1 MKLRIRR
8 RPPNGRKARRASSV
22 RSSVW
27 PRRAAS
33 LRRISTSSGPTSKSV
48 TRCSS
53 PYWRRWAWTLEPRG
67 HQQVAAGNRMPSART
82 AGAPDRAGHHRR
94 ANNVPLR
101 CSADALV
108 ALTLALEDGTAYA
121 GDLRANLRVHKDA
134 DFGEQLELTLPDDL
148 PIDTTRSTCR
158 SAACSVAPRSS
169 SPRPASNCRSG
180 ASAAA
185 LGVDDADVLRAV
197 GRFLGCRRL
206 RRPEAVG
213 RRRR

>member
-22 RSSVW
+22 RSSAW

-33 LRRISTSSGPTSKSV
+33 PRRISTSSGPTSKSV

-53 PYWRRWAWTLEPRG
+53 PYWRRWRGRLEP
-67 HQQVAAGNRMPSART
+67 AAISKSLLETECRQREQLVPPTVLAITG
-82 AGAPDRAGHHRR
+82 R

-121 GDLRANLRVHKDA
+121 GDLRANCACTRTPTSA
-134 DFGEQLELTLPDDL
+134 NSWNSRCRTTCRS
-148 PIDTTRSTCR
+148 DTTRSTCR

-169 SPRPASNCRSG
+169 SPRPASNCPKRCVSGSVGGWMTQMYSVRS
-180 ASAAA
+180 ADSWVSATTAT
-185 LGVDDADVLRAV
+185 
-197 GRFLGCRRL
+197 
-206 RRPEAVG
+206 
-213 RRRR
+213 